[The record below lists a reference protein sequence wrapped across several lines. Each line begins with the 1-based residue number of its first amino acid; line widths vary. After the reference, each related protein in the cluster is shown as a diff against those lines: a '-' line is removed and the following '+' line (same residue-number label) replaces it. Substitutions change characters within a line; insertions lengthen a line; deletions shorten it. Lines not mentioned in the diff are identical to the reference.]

1 MGWDRQAVVTAG
13 ARWSSFGSG
22 DVMAGVEPGTILKFP
37 TETMEI
43 TATPDQTG
51 DRYVARMTVTP
62 GGGPGI
68 KGFGPHIHDGSTEIF
83 NIISGAI
90 AYRLGRDFGD
100 AGAGDRLEI
109 PPGTIHGFKNRG
121 DEPLVVDVEIVF
133 GAGGPSPETDPVPVG
148 VTISRLMEEGKK
160 SRITGY
166 TPILQLAV
174 VEYATPKAMRE
185 AGLPGVVMPAL
196 AWLGRRVGYRPDP
209 FATSQ

>member
-1 MGWDRQAVVTAG
+1 
-13 ARWSSFGSG
+13 
-22 DVMAGVEPGTILKFP
+22 MAAVEPGTVLNFP

-43 TATPDQTG
+43 VATPQQTG
-51 DRYVARMTVTP
+51 DRYRVKMTVTP

-83 NIISGAI
+83 HIVSGVMT
-90 AYRLGRDFGD
+90 YRLGRDFGD
-100 AGAGDRLEI
+100 LGAGDRMEI
-109 PPGTIHGFKNRG
+109 PPGTVHGFKNPR
-121 DEPLVVDVEIVF
+121 DEALVVDVDIVF
-133 GAGGPSPETDPVPVG
+133 GPGGPTPATDPVPVG
-148 VTISRLMEEGKK
+148 VTISRLMEEGRK

-196 AWLGRRVGYRPDP
+196 AWLGRRVGYEADP
-209 FATSQ
+209 FAKR

>member
-1 MGWDRQAVVTAG
+1 
-13 ARWSSFGSG
+13 
-22 DVMAGVEPGTILKFP
+22 MAAVEPGTVLNFP

-51 DRYVARMTVTP
+51 DRYAVTMTVSP
-62 GGGPGI
+62 GGRPGI

-83 NIISGAI
+83 NIVSGTMT
-90 AYRLGRDFGD
+90 YRMGRDFGD
-100 AGAGDRLEI
+100 LAAGDQVEI
-109 PPGTIHGFKNRG
+109 PPGTVHGFKNPG

-133 GAGGPSPETDPVPVG
+133 AAGGFTPETDPIPVG
-148 VTISRLMEEGKK
+148 ATISRLMEEGKK

-196 AWLGRRVGYRPDP
+196 AWLGRRVGYKADP
-209 FATSQ
+209 FAKVD

>member
-1 MGWDRQAVVTAG
+1 
-13 ARWSSFGSG
+13 
-22 DVMAGVEPGTILKFP
+22 MAAAEPGTVLNFP

-51 DRYVARMTVTP
+51 DRYKLKMTVTP

-83 NIISGAI
+83 NIVSGTMT
-90 AYRLGRDFGD
+90 YRLGRDFGD
-100 AGAGDRLEI
+100 LGAGDRVEI
-109 PPGTIHGFKNRG
+109 PPGTVHGFKNPG

-133 GAGGPSPETDPVPVG
+133 GDGGPTLETDPVPVG
-148 VTISRLMEEGKK
+148 ATISRLMAEGKK

-196 AWLGRRVGYRPDP
+196 AWLGRRVGYKADP
-209 FATSQ
+209 FETS